1 MTERTKVMARRLVI
15 ASQKGGVGK
24 TTVALNLA
32 VALAERGRRTLL
44 VDLDPQGA
52 IGLSLAKGDTELV
65 GLAELVTGQ
74 ASPPEAVLT
83 TRLSGLRLLPRG
95 RLDATDVATFEEE
108 IARPGALD
116 AALEATEAGSD
127 VVVVDTPSGLGRV
140 TSAAMVVADFVLM
153 AFQTEALALRSVG
166 QAFRVIEH
174 VQTTANARLQLVGIL
189 PTLVERERPGT
200 HTVLSEM
207 WNGFPDTL
215 ETVVPRTEAFAR
227 ASALGIPVG
236 FLGAS
241 AGESEARR
249 FHLLADELEARMNRL
264 QGMERVH
271 EAQPARQ
278 LL

>member
-1 MTERTKVMARRLVI
+1 MARRLVI

-52 IGLSLAKGDTELV
+52 ISLSLAKGDTELA
-65 GLAELVTGQ
+65 GLAELISSQ
-74 ASPPEAVLT
+74 ASPREALLA
-83 TRLSGLRLLPRG
+83 TRLGELQLLTRG
-95 RLDATDVATFEEE
+95 RLDATDVPSFEEE
-108 IARPGALD
+108 VSRPGMLD
-116 AALEATEAGSD
+116 QILGSVETD
-127 VVVVDTPSGLGRV
+127 AELVIIDTPSGLGRV
-140 TSAAMVVADFVLM
+140 TTAALGAADFVLI
-153 AFQTEALALRSVG
+153 AFQTESLALRSVG
-166 QAFRVIEH
+166 QALRVVEH
-174 VQTTANARLQLVGIL
+174 VQNNANPRLQLVGIL

-207 WNGFPDTL
+207 WNGFPATL
-215 ETVVPRTEAFAR
+215 ETIIPRTEAFAR

-236 FLGAS
+236 FLGAGM
-241 AGESEARR
+241 GESEARR
-249 FHLLADELEARMNRL
+249 FGLLADELETRMSRL
-264 QGMERVH
+264 HEMEKVH

>member
-1 MTERTKVMARRLVI
+1 MARRLVI

-32 VALAERGRRTLL
+32 VALAERGRGTLL

-52 IGLSLAKGDTELV
+52 IGLSLAKGDTELA
-65 GLAELVTGQ
+65 GLAELVTGR
-74 ASPPEAVLT
+74 ASPEEAVVV
-83 TRLSGLRLLPRG
+83 TRLNGLRLLSRG
-95 RLDATDVATFEEE
+95 RLDATDVASFEEE
-108 IARPGALD
+108 IARPGVLD
-116 AALEATEAGSD
+116 GVLRTTENASD
-127 VVVVDTPSGLGRV
+127 LVIIDTPSGLGRV
-140 TSAAMVVADFVLM
+140 TATALGVADFALL
-153 AFQTEALALRSVG
+153 AFQTESLALRSIG
-166 QAFRVIEH
+166 QALRVVEH
-174 VQTTANARLQLVGIL
+174 VQATANPRLQLVGIL

-207 WNGFPDTL
+207 WNGFPATL

-227 ASALGIPVG
+227 ASILGIPVG

-249 FHLLADELEARMNRL
+249 FDLLADELEARMSRL
-264 QGMERVH
+264 QGTERVH